1 MSKRVRLIFGV
12 AALTLCG
19 AGCAKRGT
27 DTAPVTPQ
35 VLVSAG
41 NVVRAEARRLEGGT
55 TFTGELVPAEV
66 VEVMA
71 RFDGDLETVLVREG
85 QAVRRGQPLARYRPR
100 DVKDAWESAEAGLKA
115 AQSDLEAAQNAER
128 RQERLL
134 AAGAAAPSELEL
146 AQSQRKAAE
155 ARLRTMQAQHNL
167 AQENALEAEVPSP
180 ISGAVS
186 AAIVHSG
193 DRTAVGDKMFTLVDT
208 RVMELSATVPSEALS
223 RVQKGTAI
231 EFHLDAFP
239 GEKFTGVVD
248 RVNPTT
254 EPGTRQVRVYA
265 RVENRDRRLVGGL
278 FASGRVLSAV
288 RERATAAPAATLRQ
302 EGGEPVVYRVRGGVA
317 ERIAVRTGLI
327 DEAAGFVE
335 LLGGIAPGDSL
346 LMGVV
351 PGLRPGALVRVL
363 AAKAAPAGA
372 ATPDAAAAPAAAGK

>member
-1 MSKRVRLIFGV
+1 MSKRVRLVFVVV
-12 AALTLCG
+12 ALWS
-19 AGCAKRGT
+19 AGCAKRGV
-27 DTAPVTPQ
+27 DKDAAPVTPQ
-35 VLVSAG
+35 VLVNAG
-41 NVVRAEARRLEGGT
+41 NIVRAEARRLEGGT
-55 TFTGELVPAEV
+55 TFTGELVPTEI

-85 QAVRRGQPLARYRPR
+85 QAIRRGQPLARYRPR
-100 DVKDAWESAEAGLKA
+100 DVKDAWESAEAGLQS

-128 RQERLL
+128 RAERLL
-134 AAGAAAPSELEL
+134 AAGAAAPSDLET
-146 AQSQRKAAE
+146 AQAQRKSAE
-155 ARLRTMQAQHNL
+155 ARRRAMQAQHNL
-167 AQENALEAEVPSP
+167 AAENALEAEVPSP
-180 ISGAVS
+180 ISGSVS

-193 DRTAVGDKMFTLVDT
+193 DRTAIGDKMFTLVDT
-208 RVMELSATVPSEALS
+208 SVMELSATVPSEALS

-239 GEKFTGVVD
+239 GEKFTGMVD

-265 RVENRDRRLVGGL
+265 RVENHDHRLVGGL
-278 FASGRVLSAV
+278 FASGRVLSTV
-288 RERATAAPAATLRQ
+288 REQATAAPAATLRQ

-317 ERIAVRTGLI
+317 ERVAVRTGLI

-351 PGLRPGALVRVL
+351 PGLRAGARVRVL
-363 AAKAAPAGA
+363 A
-372 ATPDAAAAPAAAGK
+372 GK